1 MTPGRRAGRGPAAVS
16 LQAAAATTAVS
27 ILWGGNI
34 VSMKIAMAGVSPLAM
49 AAVRFSLGA
58 MVIFL
63 WMLLTGTPLRPT
75 RSEAFDH
82 GINGLL
88 FSGQISLFYLG
99 THLTSASHA
108 VILINSNVV
117 FLAVLAHF
125 LIPGDRLTPAKS
137 AGLLLAFAGAASLFL
152 EAPGGPHRLSPA
164 GDLLVLASAILLGV
178 KTVFVK
184 KLTERVPPATIVLW
198 QMLIGVP
205 VFAAAALAF
214 EPVRLAVRSPRILL
228 ALLYQ
233 GVVVAGFCFVAAT
246 YLLKR
251 NPPTAI
257 SVFFFV
263 IPVSGVALSHW
274 ILGEPLTRMV
284 LAGTALV
291 AIGIVLVNR
300 REKVV
305 VELDE
310 P

>member
-1 MTPGRRAGRGPAAVS
+1 
-16 LQAAAATTAVS
+16 
-27 ILWGGNI
+27 
-34 VSMKIAMAGVSPLAM
+34 MKIALAGVSPLTM

-58 MVIFL
+58 FVIFL
-63 WMLLTGTPLRPT
+63 WMLFIGTAIRAT
-75 RSEAFDH
+75 RAEAVDH
-82 GINGLL
+82 AINGAL
-88 FSGQISLFYLG
+88 FSIQISLFYLG

-125 LIPGDRLTPAKS
+125 LIPGDRLNPVKS
-137 AGLLLAFAGAASLFL
+137 LGLLLAFLGAASLFL
-152 EAPGGPHRLSPA
+152 EPSAPGSPTSLS
-164 GDLLVLASAILLGV
+164 GDLLVIGSALCLGV
-178 KTVFVK
+178 KTIFVK
-184 KLTERVPPATIVLW
+184 KLTERIPPPKIVLW

-205 VFAAAALAF
+205 VFAAAAVCF
-214 EPVRLAVRSPRILL
+214 EAVRLDVHSPRVLP

-246 YLLKR
+246 HLLKR
-251 NPPTAI
+251 YPPTAI

-263 IPVSGVALSHW
+263 IPVSGVALSHF

-284 LAGTALV
+284 LAATTLV
-291 AIGIVLVNR
+291 AVGIVLVNR
-300 REKVV
+300 REKIV